1 MCCSG
6 LRHVLTRLEGHSG
19 VFLGSL
25 LPRHV
30 PTKKNGSK
38 AVLEVDP
45 EDHAEGGSEDDC
57 KGYIGEDLAVGAFH
71 GVSLSYMLDGAG
83 APNKKTQPG
92 LGAG

>member
-6 LRHVLTRLEGHSG
+6 LRHVLTRLEGHRS

-30 PTKKNGSK
+30 PTKKNGSE
-38 AVLEVDP
+38 AVLEVEP

-57 KGYIGEDLAVGAFH
+57 EGHIGQNLTCSAFH
-71 GVSLSYMLDGAG
+71 NYSQISL
-83 APNKKTQPG
+83 N
-92 LGAG
+92 